1 MKTGLKGEP
10 SNVADGV
17 GTMDEGREKSY
28 KRLSGF

>member
-17 GTMDEGREKSY
+17 GTMDEAREKSY